1 MLNVYVVRTEKK
13 EDTAHL
19 QQVFRGDP
27 GDAGERQVPA
37 RTQGRGRGQDNRV
50 NPGERRIPARTQG
63 RGRTTEPDDPGERL
77 FMARTPGRG
86 RTVVPTDP
94 GHRKGLGRNPRGQQ
108 ALRNSDDDYDL
119 WDPGDRMEARNPGG
133 SRQPPSVGLRGIGIA

>member
-19 QQVFRGDP
+19 QQVFRDDP

-37 RTQGRGRGQDNRV
+37 RTPGRGRGQGNRV
-50 NPGERRIPARTQG
+50 NPVERRGPARTQG
-63 RGRTTEPDDPGERL
+63 RGRTAEPDDPGEGL
-77 FMARTPGRG
+77 FTARNPGRG
-86 RTVVPTDP
+86 RNVVPDGQ
-94 GHRKGLGRNPRGQQ
+94 GHRKGLGRSPRGQQ
-108 ALRNSDDDYDL
+108 ALRDSDDDYDL
-119 WDPGDRMEARNPGG
+119 WDPGDGMEARNPGG